1 MGFPFH
7 LFHFLQ
13 TVLTVLFREMSVLQ
27 FPAVIDVFQKIS
39 LAEFIFNGATYWK
52 EANALLRSNSSFKIS
67 F

>member
-1 MGFPFH
+1 
-7 LFHFLQ
+7 
-13 TVLTVLFREMSVLQ
+13 MSVLQ